1 MEEKRNLRPTA
12 VLLLAFGGP
21 RTLDEVDWFL
31 EQLLDE
37 KPLGLQSGRLKMRY
51 RSIGGSSPLPEITLR
66 QARALQERLKEK
78 NLPFKVY
85 VGMRYGHPL
94 ISEAL
99 EEIKKQKVSRII
111 LVSLSPYHSPFT
123 SEGYYREAKSIIVS
137 WKEEVDSIQVNDWYK
152 HPFLI
157 QAWANNINKILKEIS
172 KEKEELPV
180 LFTAHSLPQE
190 MASSVPYVGQL
201 RETIQGI
208 ISLAG
213 PLEWQLAFQSRGR
226 RGTWLGPDP
235 ETILKK
241 LYQNGYHKVLIV
253 PVGFISDHLETLYDL
268 DISLKDWASSRNMNI
283 IRVACLNDSPELIE
297 TLAQLVEGALKEQ

>member
-21 RTLDEVDWFL
+21 RTIDEVDWFL
-31 EQLLDE
+31 KQLLGV
-37 KPLGLQSGRLKMRY
+37 KSLGLQSERFKMRY

-78 NLPFKVY
+78 NLHLNVY

-123 SEGYYREAKSIIVS
+123 SEGYYREAKRIIVS
-137 WKEEVDSIQVNDWYK
+137 WEEEIDSIQVNDWYK

-157 QAWANNINKILKEIS
+157 KAWANNINKILKEIS
-172 KEKEELPV
+172 EGKEELPV

-190 MASSVPYVGQL
+190 MASSAPYVGQL

-208 ISLAG
+208 ISLTG
-213 PLEWQLAFQSRGR
+213 PLEWQLVFQSRGR
-226 RGTWLGPDP
+226 GGTWLGPDP

-241 LYQNGYHKVLIV
+241 LYKNGYHKVLIV

-297 TLAQLVEGALKEQ
+297 TLAQLVKGALKKK